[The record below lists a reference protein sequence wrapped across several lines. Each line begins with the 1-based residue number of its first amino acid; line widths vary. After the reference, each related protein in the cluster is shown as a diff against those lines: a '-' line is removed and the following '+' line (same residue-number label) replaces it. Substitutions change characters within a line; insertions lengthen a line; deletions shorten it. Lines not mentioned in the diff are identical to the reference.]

1 MLSDEAWGEMGWGR
15 VGQRGAIVRGGNG
28 DICGTVSIKK
38 KKNVAKQSSLVNR
51 AREVVPSPAFL
62 AAFLA
67 IPPPE

>member
-1 MLSDEAWGEMGWGR
+1 METSVVLS
-15 VGQRGAIVRGGNG
+15 VL
-28 DICGTVSIKK
+28 